1 MTRTNVRAKARGL
14 GAELA
19 DLRTKA
25 NLTLRAVAERLGWSA
40 PTLSRIENGVRDS
53 TSEEVAALLVV
64 YGVTGAKND
73 RLIELAR
80 TIDQSYWIEHNGP
93 RELPTQLRA
102 LIEFE
107 STATRLTDVAISLVP
122 GLLQTADYARAVF
135 ESGGVASNTVQ
146 RRVDVRLSRQDILK
160 PASGPELHA
169 ILDECVLRRPL
180 GGRQVMADQVRHLIA
195 ASARPNITIQILRQV
210 AHPALTGSFYLLEFE
225 PPAQPLVHLEHY
237 RSSSFMDDDE
247 TVKAYKSVSGELAAM
262 ALDERAS
269 REFMARLVRSYEAK
283 RE

>member
-80 TIDQSYWIEHNGP
+80 TID
-93 RELPTQLRA
+93 
-102 LIEFE
+102 
-107 STATRLTDVAISLVP
+107 
-122 GLLQTADYARAVF
+122 ARAVF